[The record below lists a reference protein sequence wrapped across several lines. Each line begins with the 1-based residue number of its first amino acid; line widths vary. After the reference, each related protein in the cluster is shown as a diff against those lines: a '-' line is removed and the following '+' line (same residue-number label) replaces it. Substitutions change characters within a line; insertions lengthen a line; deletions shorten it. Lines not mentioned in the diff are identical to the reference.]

1 MWGASTFGEVSE
13 PEDRLKEGVGTRA
26 TATTR
31 ISMGVLRDL
40 TEICTKYG
48 GTLASTVSPITPSPE
63 RPPETVEPEVKAR
76 VVSLLKLKSSPS
88 DDIKELGDF
97 VKLGR
102 DEQIRVCTSILGD
115 VMEID
120 VMKIVDPEVGK
131 LYYSHLDRAKTVV
144 ALARGK
150 PVRELVGEELREA
163 QRIAR
168 EETFLSLCRGK
179 LEKYFELLAN
189 PDMLATHTEPKLGG
203 KPVGRITCTQH
214 NPDWNDMILAMART
228 CSTAREHILERGE
241 SLCFAVEANFNEPS
255 RPLVQV
261 TDKACADVGGPRR
274 IPSHRVT
281 MRMVIDA
288 KIRVPKEKMKDAVK
302 HLLDMPGT
310 LSIKTDKDLEREII
324 LTLFKR
330 LKYRLEDMLRAS
342 CTPYVQEE
350 MMSLSPHKVKSFKGV
365 ADAIEARKAQLRTLM
380 PRGTPEKEVEARA
393 REEVKRELAR
403 IAEEALTPLDEE
415 LRRLLAKRIAHA
427 TAQMAERALFEVLP
441 VQPVCPPKVTVDITR
456 GKERPTIPIPTRAW
470 YWHRI
475 AEEVKAL
482 DIEIDVDQIE
492 VKIEFCTPWC
502 SAIACVL
509 SRITPDYVIEE
520 LLRRAKEL
528 GFAEVKL

>member
-1 MWGASTFGEVSE
+1 
-13 PEDRLKEGVGTRA
+13 
-26 TATTR
+26 
-31 ISMGVLRDL
+31 
-40 TEICTKYG
+40 
-48 GTLASTVSPITPSPE
+48 
-63 RPPETVEPEVKAR
+63 VKAR
-76 VVSLLKLKSSPS
+76 IVSLLKLKSSPP

-120 VMKIVDPEVGK
+120 VMKVVDPEVGK
-131 LYYSHLDRAKTVV
+131 LYYSHLDRAKTVI

-150 PVRELVGEELREA
+150 PVRELAGEELREA

-168 EETFLSLCRGK
+168 EETFLLLCRGK

-189 PDMLATHTEPKLGG
+189 PDMLATHTEPELGG

-228 CSTAREHILERGE
+228 CSTVREHTLERGE

-261 TDKACADVGGPRR
+261 TDEACVDVGGPRR

-302 HLLDMPGT
+302 HLIKNTMVDLR
-310 LSIKTDKDLEREII
+310 SIKTDKDLEREII
-324 LTLFKR
+324 LVLFKR
-330 LKYRLEDMLRAS
+330 LKYRLEDILRAS
-342 CTPYVQEE
+342 CTRYVQEE
-350 MMSLSPHKVKSFKGV
+350 IASLSPYKVKLFKGV
-365 ADAIEARKAQLRTLM
+365 ADAIEARKAQLRTLV
-380 PRGTPEKEVEARA
+380 PARTPEKEIEARA
-393 REEVKRELAR
+393 REEVRRELAR

-415 LRRLLAKRIAHA
+415 LRRLLAERIAHA
-427 TAQMAERALFEVLP
+427 TAQMAGRTLFEVLP
-441 VQPVCPPKVTVDITR
+441 VQPVCPPRVTVDITR
-456 GKERPTIPIPTRAW
+456 GKERPTKSIQIRAW

-475 AEEVKAL
+475 EEEVKAL
-482 DIEIDVDQIE
+482 DIEIEVDQIE

-502 SAIACVL
+502 SEIACVL
-509 SRITPDYVIEE
+509 SRITPEYVIKE
-520 LLRRAKEL
+520 LTERAKEL